1 MQQSRFTMQKDSVD
15 LEKTFANSNRAH
27 SSYTSYDHFLLGLPW
42 IGTSSDITMNKGGS
56 EKAITCV

>member
-1 MQQSRFTMQKDSVD
+1 MQKDSVD
-15 LEKTFANSNRAH
+15 LEKTFANSNGAH